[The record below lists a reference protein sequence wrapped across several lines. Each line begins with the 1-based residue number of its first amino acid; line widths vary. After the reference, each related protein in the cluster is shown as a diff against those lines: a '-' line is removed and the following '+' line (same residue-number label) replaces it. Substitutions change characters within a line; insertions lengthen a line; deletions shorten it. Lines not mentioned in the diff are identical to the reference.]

1 MTNLLAGGGST
12 AGSVVTS
19 NTLICEVSRLV
30 EGKSSSSEPFFPE
43 RWNVCRVLDLMSV
56 CELFVLYDTVYT
68 LPGKLSFDAGS
79 LSLRSRLLA
88 EGALKELDTSAFHD
102 HIAKAIVGGLA
113 PISEIQREL
122 NSFGYPVRSKT
133 RAIENFLLVGGYEP
147 PLLDADWRGRD
158 FEYTPIEDAESF
170 EEMTRRFRQ
179 SEFLI
184 TGGYEYCTS
193 ILRDMYYICASEQV
207 GLPYWPQFNRLE
219 FARKFPNYWDSF
231 SLRERIYSRLA
242 SALSSTV
249 SDVYE
254 DSCYEVAYIPP
265 FSALVLDKCSSP
277 QTFADALLEVRG
289 DYSKLRRQLA
299 ALEISR
305 MNSTSLIE
313 RRRIRRQQKDLLELA
328 AQSFDKPATVS
339 LEAIIRYIPDVIEAA
354 VSPLNPT
361 KYTEDLLL
369 KPLSWITTWWKQ
381 RPISMVFRAANRI
394 AEIERYE
401 NLLLKM
407 FGVHLPAKA
416 DWKLYFGDHLKGV
429 S

>member
-1 MTNLLAGGGST
+1 
-12 AGSVVTS
+12 
-19 NTLICEVSRLV
+19 
-30 EGKSSSSEPFFPE
+30 
-43 RWNVCRVLDLMSV
+43 MSV

-68 LPGKLSFDAGS
+68 LPGKLSEDAGS

-88 EGALKELDTSAFHD
+88 EGALKELDTSLFHD
-102 HIAKAIVGGLA
+102 RIAKAIVGGLA
-113 PISEIQREL
+113 PEL
-122 NSFGYPVRSKT
+122 NSVGYPELPRPADYFRSST
-133 RAIENFLLVGGYEP
+133 RAIEKFLLVEGRGPDHEFQP
-147 PLLDADWRGRD
+147 RLDDIWDSGFA
-158 FEYTPIEDAESF
+158 YTRQIEDAESF
-170 EEMTRRFRQ
+170 EEMGRLFIRLI
-179 SEFLI
+179 EAPI
-184 TGGYEYCTS
+184 TGAYESCTS

-207 GLPYWPQFNRLE
+207 GLPYWPQFDRLE

-231 SLRERIYSRLA
+231 SLREHVYSQLA
-242 SALSSTV
+242 IALATTV

-254 DSCYEVAYIPP
+254 DSCNEVAYIPP

-277 QTFADALLEVRG
+277 HTFADALLEVRG
-289 DYSKLRRQLA
+289 DYSKLRYQLA
-299 ALEISR
+299 DLEISR

-313 RRRIRRQQKDLLELA
+313 RRRLRRQQKDLFELA

-339 LEAIIRYIPDVIEAA
+339 LEAIIRYIPDVVEAA

-361 KYTEDLLL
+361 KYNADLLL

-407 FGVHLPAKA
+407 FGVHLPAKT
-416 DWKLYFGDHLKGV
+416 DWKLYFGDHLKDV
-429 S
+429 T